1 MGQSHL
7 RTQHLQIKGVPPPHQ
22 TAGQYIHRRRA
33 DKPGYKHIA
42 GVGIQLCGRVCLLN
56 LAVQHDHDPIRH
68 GHGLRL
74 VMGHIHKG
82 GTQFPVQLCNA
93 CAHFCTQLGVQV
105 RQGLVQ
111 KEHRR
116 IPHHSTTQRHPL
128 PLPAGQ
134 GAGSPIQVRGQFQR
148 LCGCPHLAVD
158 LRLGHSPQ
166 LQTKGH
172 ILVHRHVRVQSVALE
187 HHGNIPI
194 LGRQIVHYPVTDLQ
208 GAAADVLQPGN
219 HTQSGG
225 LAATGRSY

>member
-1 MGQSHL
+1 MALQSTGQTHL

-42 GVGIQLCGRVCLLN
+42 GVGIQLFGCVCLLN

-74 VMGHIHKG
+74 VMGHIHKS
-82 GTQFPVQLCNA
+82 GTQFPVQLSNA
-93 CAHFCTQLGVQV
+93 CAHFRTQLGVQI

-116 IPHHSTTQRHPL
+116 IPHHSATQRHPL
-128 PLPAGQ
+128 PLSAGQ
-134 GAGSPIQVRGQFQR
+134 VRCQFQR
-148 LCGCPHLAVD
+148 LCGRPYLAVD
-158 LRLGHSPQ
+158 LRLGHPPQ

-172 ILVHRHVRVQSVALE
+172 ILVHRHVGVQSVALE
-187 HHGNIPI
+187 HHGNVPI

-219 HTQSGG
+219 HTQGGG